1 MLIVSVCVL
10 NFAVNFLLIIAI
22 DHIMDHPVCFYKAV
36 LAAMVG
42 GIFGGVCMLPGCSFL
57 GGTFIYV
64 LILWTMC
71 FVAWGVAKITIHKG
85 VLFVLFNLAITGIAT
100 AKERGSLA
108 IIFTA
113 IVVATIG
120 FVLLHIRRK
129 EQILH
134 AELCYND
141 HKVTFDALKDTGN
154 GLKDPLTGQSVLVV
168 DSTISQ
174 QLTGLRICQLQDP
187 ITTIQT
193 KQLPGMRLIPYQ
205 SLGNPQGFLLGMRI
219 SHARLGS
226 WKGSLLV
233 AFAPHVF
240 CSDGKFQA
248 LAGGSL

>member
-22 DHIMDHPVCFYKAV
+22 DRIMDHPVCFLKAV

-42 GIFGGVCMLPGCSFL
+42 GIYGGVCLLPGCSFL
-57 GGTFIYV
+57 GGAFIYV
-64 LILWTMC
+64 LILWSMC
-71 FVAWGVAKITIHKG
+71 LVAWGVAKITIHKG
-85 VLFVLFNLAITGIAT
+85 LLFILFNLAITGIAT
-100 AKERGSLA
+100 AKEKGTFGIL
-108 IIFTA
+108 FTV
-113 IVVATIG
+113 IVVATLG
-120 FVLLHIRRK
+120 FALLQVRRRD
-129 EQILH
+129 QILH
-134 AELCYND
+134 AELCYGGR
-141 HKVTFDALKDTGN
+141 KVIFDALKDTGN

-193 KQLPGMRLIPYQ
+193 KQLPGMRLIQYR
-205 SLGNPQGFLLGMRI
+205 SIGNPQGFLLGMRI
-219 SHARLGS
+219 AHARLGS